1 MTNAALRGKPYAG
14 NPHVRFD
21 EGEVASCT
29 AEASLRRVHCR
40 RQPEGRA
47 SVCAATPR
55 RGSLLYKQLAVKA
68 CAAALVAVVTGV
80 LAARASEVELKWT
93 LEKGGVEKESR
104 ALVEKDGAFSLRLS
118 RDEIRAKGAKKLEI
132 VPDFARA
139 KKGEDGFWV
148 LPKGQYGTF
157 RCDDGSCGIGTPAM
171 SMFGMKTPRCA
182 FVAIVKGLKYYFG
195 ANVIAKNG
203 EYAMNC
209 VLGDELC
216 RDPYEDFEIGFHM
229 LAGKDATLGGMAR
242 VYRNYQLE
250 RGAVRPLKERIK
262 GNDTLKYAVESL
274 EIRIRQAWK
283 PVPSPVPDQV
293 PENEPAIKRVA
304 VTFDRVGDIVREL
317 KRQGVGKAELCLVG
331 WNVGGHDGRWPQSFP
346 VEERLGGEAKL
357 RQCIKDAL
365 DAGYL
370 IVPHGNYRD
379 AYRIADN
386 WDIEYLIKDENGD
399 PVQAH
404 PVFWGGGRQFQVC
417 PRRAYEFWASREM
430 PRMAALG
437 FKGIAY
443 FDCITLLPA
452 PVCSDPR
459 HPLNRAE
466 SARFWGKSAEMS
478 CKCFGGFSSEG
489 PVDHAAGFLDSV
501 LNASGGLNPAT
512 KNSGLVDRVVPMWQL
527 VYNGIITGNPFATTI
542 NFTTQSPLHRL
553 KMLEFGGRPW
563 FYFYSKFVDDG
574 TDWMGEHDL
583 GCATDEELAKSVAKI
598 KAGWDIYSK
607 VNRLQFEYMRE
618 HEQLAPDVFL
628 TTWEDGTRIVTNYGS
643 APYAFE
649 GRTVA
654 PEDYLVVE

>member
-1 MTNAALRGKPYAG
+1 MKARSALAVALVSTAAACLYAAEIELTWTLASGGIEREMRPLAEKNGAYALRMSREEIKSKDAK
-14 NPHVRFD
+14 R
-21 EGEVASCT
+21 
-29 AEASLRRVHCR
+29 L
-40 RQPEGRA
+40 
-47 SVCAATPR
+47 
-55 RGSLLYKQLAVKA
+55 
-68 CAAALVAVVTGV
+68 
-80 LAARASEVELKWT
+80 ELK
-93 LEKGGVEKESR
+93 
-104 ALVEKDGAFSLRLS
+104 
-118 RDEIRAKGAKKLEI
+118 
-132 VPDFARA
+132 PDFACA
-139 KKGEDGFWV
+139 KKGEEGFWV

-157 RCDDGSCGIGTPAM
+157 RCDDGSCGSGTPAM
-171 SMFGMKTPRCA
+171 SMFGMKTPRGA

-195 ANVIAKNG
+195 ANVVAKKG
-203 EYAMNC
+203 EYAMIC

-216 RDPYEDFEIGFHM
+216 RDPYEDFEIEYRM
-229 LAGKDATLGGMAR
+229 LGEKEATLGGMAR
-242 VYRNYQLE
+242 AYRNYQLE
-250 RGAVRPLKERIK
+250 RGEVKPLKDRVK
-262 GNDTLKYAVESL
+262 GNETLKYAVESL

-304 VTFDRVGDIVREL
+304 VTFDRVGDIAREL

-331 WNVGGHDGRWPQSFP
+331 WNIGGHDGRWPQSFP
-346 VEERLGGEAKL
+346 VEESLGGEAKL
-357 RQCIKDAL
+357 RRCIKDTL

-370 IVPHGNYRD
+370 IVPHANYRD

-386 WDIEYLIKDENGD
+386 WDIEYLIKDANGD

-404 PVFWGGGRQFQVC
+404 PVFWGGGRQFQIC

-430 PRMAALG
+430 LRMAALG
-437 FKGIAY
+437 FRGMAY
-443 FDCITLLPA
+443 FDVTTLLPA
-452 PVCSDPR
+452 PVCADPR

-466 SARFWGKSAEMS
+466 SAKFWGKSAEVS
-478 CKCFGGFSSEG
+478 CKCFGGYASEG
-489 PVDHAAGFLDSV
+489 PLDHFAGHLDSV

-512 KNSGLVDRVVPMWQL
+512 KNAGLVDRVVPMWQL

-553 KMLEFGGRPW
+553 KVLEFGGRPW

-607 VNRLQFEYMRE
+607 VNHLQFEYMRE
-618 HEQLAPDVFL
+618 HEELAEDVFL

-643 APYAFE
+643 RPYVFE
-649 GRTVA
+649 GCAVGAENYAIVPKGR
-654 PEDYLVVE
+654 